1 MFDVL
6 KQAVFIGLG
15 LASLSKEKAEQL
27 ADEIARGPSFLNRSR
42 KNSKPSSP
50 AGPNRPVRNSTPRSI
65 VGSTMPSSS
74 WASSRP
80 A

>member
-15 LASLSKEKAEQL
+15 LASLTGKKPNNSLTKSDA
-27 ADEIARGPSFLNRSR
+27 GPSFLNRSR
-42 KNSKPSSP
+42 KSFKPSSP